1 MSDYSS
7 FTKFEHVM
15 VHRYR
20 DRLNH
25 AENVDDVR
33 QCFAQSAR
41 DLLGQVTGDTVA
53 VADEDIALAP
63 DLPQGYEL
71 APRLIADQAL
81 ARIWSAS
88 DLPTILGRM
97 AETAS
102 HRYRHLDKRRFQSDG
117 RDVRR

>member
-33 QCFAQSAR
+33 RCFSQSAR
-41 DLLGQVTGDTVA
+41 DLLGQVTGDSVN

-63 DLPQGYEL
+63 NLPQGYEL
-71 APRLIADQAL
+71 APRLIENHSL
-81 ARIWSAS
+81 ARLWSRS
-88 DLPTILGRM
+88 DLPTIIGRM
-97 AETAS
+97 AETAT
-102 HRYRHLDKRRFQSDG
+102 HRYRHLDKRKSQTDSG
-117 RDVRR
+117 DVRR

>member
-7 FTKFEHVM
+7 FTKYENVM
-15 VHRYR
+15 VHRFR

-25 AENVDDVR
+25 AESVDDVR
-33 QCFAQSAR
+33 QCFSQSAR
-41 DLLGQVTGDTVA
+41 DLLGRVIGDSVA

-63 DLPQGYEL
+63 DLAQGYEV
-71 APRLIADQAL
+71 APRLVADQAL
-81 ARIWSAS
+81 AHIWSAS

-97 AETAS
+97 AETAT